1 MIRKSALLLTLIFL
15 QCNNKFSHLEDGLFA
30 QLETNKGDILIKL
43 TQDKTPNTVAN
54 FVSLAEGDNKF
65 VSDNFKNKKFYN
77 GLVFHRVIK
86 DFMIQGGDP
95 TASGS
100 GGPGYRFNDEITNDL
115 KHNGPGILS
124 MANAGK
130 NTNGSQFFITHK
142 ETPWLDG
149 KHTVFGKV
157 VEGMDVVDS
166 IQQNDTINNVQ
177 IIRIGSS
184 AKNFDA
190 SQIFADYFTNL
201 EKMNVEIEEKREIER
216 LEIMETFDKLKKNLK
231 KTPTGLS
238 YIITKN
244 GNGPKV
250 ISTNK
255 AKADYAVYFENGNLL
270 DTSMLEVAENLF
282 MVNEQKKAA
291 GAYSPIICDISP
303 EAQMITGFK
312 EGLKF
317 LRGGDEA
324 FLFIPYQLAYGEK
337 GVRGIPAKS
346 NLIFEV
352 KIVEI
357 IN

>member
-1 MIRKSALLLTLIFL
+1 MIRKSTFLLTLIFL

-100 GGPGYRFNDEITNDL
+100 GGPGYRFNDEITDDL

-157 VEGMDVVDS
+157 VEGMDVVTAIENCRKLPGDRPAEP
-166 IQQNDTINNVQ
+166 QQ
-177 IIRIGSS
+177 IISC
-184 AKNFDA
+184 
-190 SQIFADYFTNL
+190 TL
-201 EKMNVEIEEKREIER
+201 V
-216 LEIMETFDKLKKNLK
+216 
-231 KTPTGLS
+231 
-238 YIITKN
+238 
-244 GNGPKV
+244 
-250 ISTNK
+250 
-255 AKADYAVYFENGNLL
+255 
-270 DTSMLEVAENLF
+270 
-282 MVNEQKKAA
+282 
-291 GAYSPIICDISP
+291 
-303 EAQMITGFK
+303 
-312 EGLKF
+312 
-317 LRGGDEA
+317 
-324 FLFIPYQLAYGEK
+324 
-337 GVRGIPAKS
+337 
-346 NLIFEV
+346 
-352 KIVEI
+352 
-357 IN
+357 

>member
-1 MIRKSALLLTLIFL
+1 MTRKIIILFSFVFAE
-15 QCNNKFSHLEDGLFA
+15 CNDKFSYLDEGIYA
-30 QLETNKGDILIKL
+30 QMKTNKGNILMKF
-43 TQDKTPNTVAN
+43 TEDKTPNTVAN
-54 FVSLAEGDNKF
+54 FISLAEGKNKF

-77 GLVFHRVIK
+77 GIIFHRVIK
-86 DFMIQGGDP
+86 DFMIQAGDP

-100 GGPGYRFNDEITNDL
+100 GGPGYKFNDEITDL
-115 KHNGPGILS
+115 KHDGPGILS

-157 VEGMDVVDS
+157 IEGLNVVDS
-166 IQQNDTINNVQ
+166 IQQNDTIHDVK
-177 IIRIGSS
+177 IIRIGSD
-184 AKNFDA
+184 AKNFNA
-190 SQIFADYFTNL
+190 SKIFSNYFTNL
-201 EKMNVEIEEKREIER
+201 EKMNVEIEEKREIKR
-216 LEIMETFDKLKKNLK
+216 LDKIEKFENLRQNVK
-231 KTPTGLS
+231 KTPSGLS

-250 ISTNK
+250 SSTNK
-255 AKADYAVYFENGNLL
+255 AKAHYAVYFENGNLL
-270 DTSMLEVAENLF
+270 DTSMLEVAESLF
-282 MVNEQKKAA
+282 LVNEQKKAA

-317 LRGGDEA
+317 LREGDEA
-324 FLFIPYQLAYGEK
+324 FLFLPYQLAYGEK
-337 GVRGIPAKS
+337 GVRGIPEKS

-352 KIVEI
+352 KIVKV

>member
-1 MIRKSALLLTLIFL
+1 MIRKIVIFISIVFV
-15 QCNNKFSHLEDGLFA
+15 QCNDEFSHLDDGLYA
-30 QLETNKGDILIKL
+30 QLNTNKGTILMKF
-43 TQDKTPNTVAN
+43 TEDKTQNTVAN
-54 FVSLAEGDNKF
+54 FISLAEGDNQF

-77 GLVFHRVIK
+77 GIIFHRVIK
-86 DFMIQGGDP
+86 DFMIQAGAP

-100 GGPGYRFNDEITNDL
+100 GGPGYKFNDEITDL
-115 KHNGPGILS
+115 KHDGPGILS

-157 VEGMDVVDS
+157 IDGLNVVDS
-166 IQQNDTINNVQ
+166 IQQNDTIHDVK
-177 IIRIGSS
+177 IIRIGSD
-184 AKNFDA
+184 AKNFNA
-190 SQIFADYFTNL
+190 SEIFSNYFTNL
-201 EKMNVEIEEKREIER
+201 EKINVEIEEKREIKR
-216 LEIMETFDKLKKNLK
+216 LDNLEKFENLRQNVK
-231 KTPTGLS
+231 KTPSGLS

-250 ISTNK
+250 SSTNK
-255 AKADYAVYFENGNLL
+255 AKAHYAVYFENGNLL
-270 DTSMLEVAENLF
+270 DTSMLEVAESLF
-282 MVNEQKKAA
+282 LVNEQKKAA

-317 LRGGDEA
+317 LSEGDEA
-324 FLFIPYQLAYGEK
+324 FLFLPYQLAYGEK
-337 GVRGIPAKS
+337 GVRGIPEKS

-352 KIVEI
+352 KIVEVI
-357 IN
+357 D

>member
-1 MIRKSALLLTLIFL
+1 MIRKSTFLLTLIFL

-30 QLETNKGDILIKL
+30 QLETNKGDILMKL
-43 TQDKTPNTVAN
+43 NKEKTPNTVAN

-65 VSDNFKNKKFYN
+65 VSDNFQNKKFYN
-77 GLVFHRVIK
+77 GIIFHRVIK

-100 GGPGYRFNDEITNDL
+100 GGPGYRFDDEITDL
-115 KHNGPGILS
+115 KHDGPGILS

-157 VEGMDVVDS
+157 VEGLNVVDS
-166 IQQNDTINNVQ
+166 IEQNDTIFEVK
-177 IIRIGSS
+177 IIRIGND
-184 AKNFDA
+184 AKKFDA
-190 SQIFADYFTNL
+190 SKIFSNYFSDL
-201 EKMNVEIEEKREIER
+201 EKNKVEVEEKREIKR
-216 LEIMETFDKLKKNLK
+216 LENVEIFDNLRKKAK
-231 KTPTGLS
+231 VTPSGLS

-244 GNGPKV
+244 GTGPKV

-255 AKADYAVYFENGNLL
+255 AKAHYAVYFENGNLL

-282 MVNEQKKAA
+282 LVNDQKKAA
-291 GAYSPIICDISP
+291 GAYSPIVCDISP
-303 EAQMITGFK
+303 EAQMISGFK
-312 EGLKF
+312 EGLRF
-317 LRGGDEA
+317 LREGDEA
-324 FLFIPYQLAYGEK
+324 YLFIPYLLAYGEK

-352 KIVEI
+352 KIVSI